1 MLPHVR
7 GRSWHLGQCS
17 YTFRSLVVARVD
29 RFLCPFSFF
38 GVALFRV
45 HGSKVLLVPGLLGL
59 PFGMDWVKRLFSPAF
74 CQFFHHGVGWEGYP
88 LEEQL
93 FHNLQT
99 GTRNLHWKQ
108 SLPRCISCNDYMSS
122 FWGGRVGCSGEVGPG
137 LLLWWTGLNW
147 ITSPSLLPGWLSRKG
162 WAGSFRHVPLLHVYR
177 DLRSMSST
185 QMRLQRSPSWHLSF
199 GFLFCGPVISGLHR
213 YHLY

>member
-1 MLPHVR
+1 ML
-7 GRSWHLGQCS
+7 LGWTAS
-17 YTFRSLVVARVD
+17 S
-29 RFLCPFSFF
+29 
-38 GVALFRV
+38 ALF
-45 HGSKVLLVPGLLGL
+45 PFLGL
-59 PFGMDWVKRLFSPAF
+59 PFFGSMGPRSFLFLGCWACLLEWIGLSASSHLPSVN
-74 CQFFHHGVGWEGYP
+74 FFITVLAGKAALSGSNF
-88 LEEQL
+88 